1 MVYAPLKKP
10 DSDRICGGKM
20 RNIKQLLGARIKEL
34 RKRLGLSQDQFSER
48 IGVDP
53 KHLSRIELGKSFP
66 YMETLEA
73 IAHALGVELKDLFDF
88 SHLELPSMT
97 KQRIDEL
104 LTAAD
109 EVQLQQTY
117 RVVKALLK

>member
-1 MVYAPLKKP
+1 M
-10 DSDRICGGKM
+10 M
-20 RNIKQLLGARIKEL
+20 RNTKQLLGARIKEL
-34 RKRLGLSQDQFSER
+34 RKGLGLWQDQFSER

-73 IAHALGVELKDLFDF
+73 ISKALGVELKDLFDF

-97 KQRIDEL
+97 RQRIEGL
-104 LTAAD
+104 LATAD
-109 EVQLQQTY
+109 DLQLQQAY
-117 RVVKALLK
+117 RVIKALLK

>member
-1 MVYAPLKKP
+1 
-10 DSDRICGGKM
+10 
-20 RNIKQLLGARIKEL
+20 LLGARIKEL
-34 RKRLGLSQDQFSER
+34 RKGLGLSQDQFSEK

-88 SHLELPSMT
+88 SHLNPADTNRQEVA
-97 KQRIDEL
+97 EL
-104 LTAAD
+104 LAETGD
-109 EVQLQQTY
+109 VQFSQIY

>member
-1 MVYAPLKKP
+1 MPLSKSPIVMVLG
-10 DSDRICGGKM
+10 CNM
-20 RNIKQLLGARIKEL
+20 RSTKQLLGARIKEL
-34 RKRLGLSQDQFSER
+34 RQGLGLSQDQFSER

-73 IAHALGVELKDLFDF
+73 IAHALGVELRDLFDF
-88 SHLELPSMT
+88 SHLELPSLA

-117 RVVKALLK
+117 QVVKTLLK

>member
-1 MVYAPLKKP
+1 
-10 DSDRICGGKM
+10 
-20 RNIKQLLGARIKEL
+20 LLGARIKEL
-34 RKRLGLSQDQFSER
+34 RKGLGFLRTSFR
-48 IGVDP
+48 KNWVDP

-88 SHLELPSMT
+88 SHLNPADTNRQEVA
-97 KQRIDEL
+97 EL
-104 LTAAD
+104 LAETGD
-109 EVQLQQTY
+109 VQFSQIY

>member
-1 MVYAPLKKP
+1 
-10 DSDRICGGKM
+10 M
-20 RNIKQLLGARIKEL
+20 RNTKQLLGARIKEL
-34 RKRLGLSQDQFSER
+34 RKGLRLSQDQFSEK

-73 IAHALGVELKDLFDF
+73 IAQALGVELKDLFDF
-88 SHLELPSMT
+88 SHLNPAEYNRQEVA
-97 KQRIDEL
+97 KL
-104 LTAAD
+104 LAETD
-109 EVQLQQTY
+109 NVQFSQIY